1 MRFGSNSRKISSF
14 NAVKNGYIS
23 ASHDIIEDADISI
36 NLVIFLGGLHSVM
49 NLIVEQRG
57 NVKINFSGAS
67 IHHAV

>member
-1 MRFGSNSRKISSF
+1 MRIGSDYRKLSSF

-57 NVKINFSGAS
+57 NVKINFSGVFA
-67 IHHAV
+67 HRAV